1 MIRPALSATLLL
13 AAPPALALD
22 CMPQTSCSIEG
33 SCAPVSGDGGFRLTR
48 DLASYIMTSLPENA
62 PGEPPM
68 QLAEA
73 PRADKTTR
81 SFITPASPSGDAVLF
96 SLIEERQFILS
107 IHGQLNGT
115 PYAFLS
121 EGTCEGSL

>member
-1 MIRPALSATLLL
+1 MIRPALSALLFF

-22 CMPQTSCSIEG
+22 CIPQTSCSIEG
-33 SCAPVSGDGGFRLTR
+33 NCAPVSGEGGFRLTR
-48 DLASYIMTSLPENA
+48 DLAGYSMTSLPDNA
-62 PGEPPM
+62 PGEPPL
-68 QLAEA
+68 QLAES
-73 PRADKTTR
+73 PRADETMR

-96 SLIEERQFILS
+96 SLIKGRHFILS
-107 IHGQLNGT
+107 IHGQIDGT